1 MTARPIANWLDVV
14 LFLILLLSTISAAR
28 RGFTREVIG
37 IAAALIGLIGGIWF
51 YGLAGSFLLPY
62 VSTPQV
68 ANFIGFFIVFVG
80 CIILGAVVTMVIRRF
95 VKTVGLSWFDRLL
108 GAVFGLVR
116 GTLMSVAVITALVAF
131 APTVAADSAPAA
143 VAQSR
148 IAPYVVRGASYL
160 VALAPRELKD
170 GFYSRYSQLKS
181 FWQRNRDKLDAPQKT
196 QDL

>member
-1 MTARPIANWLDVV
+1 MNWLDVV

-28 RGFTREVIG
+28 KGFTREVIG
-37 IAAALIGLIGGIWF
+37 IAAALIGLIAGIWC
-51 YGLAGSFLLPY
+51 YGLAGAFLLPY
-62 VSTPQV
+62 VSSPQV
-68 ANFIGFFIVFVG
+68 ANFIGFFIVFTG
-80 CIILGAVVTMVIRRF
+80 CVILGMIISAIIRKF
-95 VKTVGLSWFDRLL
+95 VKSVGLSWFDRLS

-131 APTVAADSAPAA
+131 APAVATDSAPAA

-148 IAPYVVRGASYL
+148 IAPYVVRAASYL

-170 GFYSRYSQLKS
+170 GFQNHYSQLKA
-181 FWQRNRDKLDAPQKT
+181 FWLRNREALPGQKA